1 MKRAKV
7 NQNINLKE
15 YSDIWI
21 IGEQREGKIHPVT
34 IELIGE
40 GKKLAK
46 GIDNKVVVVV
56 AGYEIDEEIN
66 KLLYY
71 GVDKIIYISSPLLK
85 NFSTDGYASSISRLI
100 LERKPEIVLVGATS
114 IGRDIGP
121 RIAAKVGT
129 GLTADC
135 TKLDIDKE
143 DGKLLQTR
151 PAFGGNLMATIICPK
166 NRPQMATVRPGVM
179 KKAAHVDNPSG
190 YVEVVEADITEVDI
204 KAKVVKILKSSK
216 KTVDLT
222 EAKIIVSGGRGVKGP
237 EGFELIKAFAE
248 KLGGEVGASRAC
260 VDSGWIDSM
269 HQVGQTGT
277 TVRPEIYFACGISG
291 AIQHLAGMS
300 DSKYIVAINTDP
312 TAPIFKVCDFGIV
325 GDLKKVIPA
334 MIEEVERNKEF
345 EI

>member
-1 MKRAKV
+1 MERAKV
-7 NQNINLKE
+7 NQNINLND
-15 YSDIWI
+15 YNDIWV

-40 GKKLAK
+40 AKKLASEINK
-46 GIDNKVVVVV
+46 KVVAVV
-56 AGYEIDEEIN
+56 AGYEIDEEVN

-71 GVDKIIYISSPLLK
+71 GVDKVIYISSPLLK
-85 NFSTDGYASSISRLI
+85 NFSTDGYSISISNLI

-114 IGRDIGP
+114 IGRDLGP

-129 GLTADC
+129 GLVADC
-135 TKLDIDKE
+135 TMLDIDPE
-143 DGKLLQTR
+143 DKKLLQTR
-151 PAFGGNLMATIICPK
+151 PAFGGNLMATIICPI

-179 KKAAHVDNPSG
+179 KKAAHIDSPTG
-190 YVEVVEADITEVDI
+190 AVEVVTPAITEADIV
-204 KAKVVKILKSSK
+204 AKVVKIMKSSK

-222 EAKIIVSGGRGVKGP
+222 DAKIIVSGGRGVKGP
-237 EGFELIKAFAE
+237 EGFELIKALAE
-248 KLGGEVGASRAC
+248 KLGGEIGASRAC
-260 VDSGWIDSM
+260 VDSGWIDGM
-269 HQVGQTGT
+269 HQIGQTGT

-312 TAPIFKVCDFGIV
+312 TAPIFNVCDLGIV
-325 GDLKKVIPA
+325 GDLKEVIPA
-334 MIEEVERNKEF
+334 MIEEIEKNKAF

>member
-7 NQNINLKE
+7 NQNINLND
-15 YSDIWI
+15 YNDIWV

-40 GKKLAK
+40 AKKLANEINK
-46 GIDNKVVVVV
+46 KVVVVV
-56 AGYEIDEEIN
+56 AGYEIDEEVN

-71 GVDKIIYISSPLLK
+71 GVDKVIYISSPLLK
-85 NFSTDGYASSISRLI
+85 NFSTDGYSISISNLI

-114 IGRDIGP
+114 IGRDLGP

-129 GLTADC
+129 GLVADC
-135 TKLDIDKE
+135 TMLDIDPE
-143 DGKLLQTR
+143 DKKLLQTR
-151 PAFGGNLMATIICPK
+151 PAFGGNLMATIICPI

-179 KKAAHVDNPSG
+179 KKAAHINSPTG
-190 YVEVVEADITEVDI
+190 AVEVVTPAITEADIV
-204 KAKVVKILKSSK
+204 AKVVKIMKSSK

-222 EAKIIVSGGRGVKGP
+222 DAKIIVSGGRGVKGP
-237 EGFELIKAFAE
+237 EGFELIKALAE

-260 VDSGWIDSM
+260 VDSGWIDGM
-269 HQVGQTGT
+269 HQIGQTGT

-300 DSKYIVAINTDP
+300 DSKYIVAINIDP
-312 TAPIFKVCDFGIV
+312 TAPIFNVCDLGIV
-325 GDLKKVIPA
+325 GDLKEVIPA
-334 MIEEVERNKEF
+334 MIEEIEKNKAF